1 MLPLLIIVFILAT
14 AIGWQL
20 LFGRASKENDQM
32 TEQGPREQ
40 QRPF

>member
-20 LFGRASKENDQM
+20 LFGHASSENSQATD
-32 TEQGPREQ
+32 QGPREQ
-40 QRPF
+40 QREF